1 MTYYKK
7 RLMLPLAVSLLANAG
22 QARAQEAWS
31 LRDCID
37 YALEH
42 NIQIRRS
49 QYAEQTA
56 DINLS
61 EARAGLL
68 PTLNANVSQSLQY
81 RPLQETASSL
91 VNGSIASSS
100 NHKVTQSG
108 NYGINAGWV
117 VWNGGKNRLNIRDNE
132 LSQAMASLATQTT
145 ANSIQEQ
152 ITQLYVQIL
161 YMQEAVKV
169 NELLLVHDSLIYAR
183 GVDMLEQG
191 QISRAD
197 LAQLEA
203 QVTTGRYDVVNT
215 RTQIADSKMQ
225 LKQLLELDPGDDI
238 DIAATEVQEERIL
251 ALLPGKMEVYQTA
264 LTQRPEIRRS
274 ETAIEQSDVSLRLA
288 RAGYMPTI
296 SATAS
301 LGDSHMTGTR
311 DDYFSQMRNNFAA
324 NIGLSISI
332 PIFDNRSTR
341 SSVERAEV
349 NRLTSQLDL
358 LDAQKQLYTSVET
371 YWLNATNSQTK
382 YVAARDNVKSQQ
394 ANYDL
399 AEEQFNV
406 GLKNIVELLTSR
418 GNLLSAKQTMLQ
430 DKYTALLNIAL
441 LEFYQGKDIDI

>member
-1 MTYYKK
+1 MRKK
-7 RLMLPLAVSLLANAG
+7 KVLMLSLATLLAAG
-22 QARAQEAWS
+22 SLKAQSQGTWS
-31 LRDCID
+31 LKDCID
-37 YALEH
+37 YALSH
-42 NIQIRRS
+42 NIQVKRN

-56 DINLS
+56 SINVT

-81 RPLQETASSL
+81 RPLQETASSF

-100 NHKVTQSG
+100 SNKVTQSG

-117 VWNGGKNRLNIRDNE
+117 VWNGGKTRLNIRDSE
-132 LSQAMASLATQTT
+132 LSQSMAELATETT

-169 NELLLVHDSLIYAR
+169 NEELLVHDSLIYAR
-183 GVDMLEQG
+183 GKDMLEQG

-203 QVTTGRYDVVNT
+203 QVSTGRYDVVNT
-215 RTQIADSKMQ
+215 RTQIDNCKMQ
-225 LKQLLELDPGDDI
+225 LKQLLELAPGDDI
-238 DIAATEVQEERIL
+238 DIATTEVNEDRVLTLI
-251 ALLPGKMEVYQTA
+251 PGKLEIYQTA
-264 LTQRPEIRRS
+264 LTLRPEIKRS

-311 DDYFSQMRNNFAA
+311 DDFFSQMKNNFAA
-324 NIGLSISI
+324 NIGVSISI

-349 NRLTSQLDL
+349 SRLTSQLDL
-358 LDAQKQLYTSVET
+358 LDVQKQLYTSIET
-371 YWLNATNSQTK
+371 YHLNATNSQEK
-382 YVAARDNVKSQQ
+382 YLAARTNVKSQQ
-394 ANYDL
+394 ENYDL
-399 AEEQFNV
+399 AEEQFHV

-418 GNLLSAKQTMLQ
+418 GNLLTAKQTLLQ

-441 LEFYQGKDIDI
+441 LDFYQGKDINL

>member
-1 MTYYKK
+1 MRKK
-7 RLMLPLAVSLLANAG
+7 KVLMLSLATLLAAG
-22 QARAQEAWS
+22 SLKAQSQEAWS
-31 LRDCID
+31 LKDCID
-37 YALEH
+37 YALSH
-42 NIQIRRS
+42 NIQVKRN

-56 DINLS
+56 GINVT

-81 RPLQETASSL
+81 RPLQETTSSF

-100 NHKVTQSG
+100 SNKVTQSG

-117 VWNGGKNRLNIRDNE
+117 VWNGGKTRLNIRDSE
-132 LSQAMASLATQTT
+132 LSQSMAELATETT

-169 NELLLVHDSLIYAR
+169 NEELLVHDSLIYAR
-183 GVDMLEQG
+183 GKDMLEQG

-203 QVTTGRYDVVNT
+203 QVSTGRYDVVNT
-215 RTQIADSKMQ
+215 RTQIDNCKMQ
-225 LKQLLELDPGDDI
+225 LKQLLELAPGDDI
-238 DIAATEVQEERIL
+238 DIATTEVNEDRVLTLI
-251 ALLPGKMEVYQTA
+251 PGKLEIYQTA
-264 LTQRPEIRRS
+264 LTLRPEIKRS

-311 DDYFSQMRNNFAA
+311 DDFFSQMKNNFAA
-324 NIGLSISI
+324 NIGVSISI

-349 NRLTSQLDL
+349 SRLTSQLDL
-358 LDAQKQLYTSVET
+358 LDVQKQLYTSIET
-371 YWLNATNSQTK
+371 YHLNATNSQEK
-382 YVAARDNVKSQQ
+382 YLAARTNVKSQQ
-394 ANYDL
+394 ENYDL
-399 AEEQFNV
+399 AEEQFHV

-418 GNLLSAKQTMLQ
+418 GNLLTAKQTLLQ

-441 LEFYQGKDIDI
+441 LDFYQGKDINL

>member
-1 MTYYKK
+1 MRKK
-7 RLMLPLAVSLLANAG
+7 KVLMLSLATLLAAG
-22 QARAQEAWS
+22 SLKAQSQEAWS
-31 LRDCID
+31 LKDCID
-37 YALEH
+37 YALSH
-42 NIQIRRS
+42 NIQVKRN

-56 DINLS
+56 GINVT

-81 RPLQETASSL
+81 RPLQETTSSI

-100 NHKVTQSG
+100 SNKVTQNG

-117 VWNGGKNRLNIRDNE
+117 VWNGGKTRLNIRDSE
-132 LSQAMASLATQTT
+132 LSQSMAELATETT

-169 NELLLVHDSLIYAR
+169 NEELLVHDSLIYAR
-183 GVDMLEQG
+183 GKDMLEQG

-203 QVTTGRYDVVNT
+203 QVSTGRYDVVNT
-215 RTQIADSKMQ
+215 RTQIDNCKMQ
-225 LKQLLELDPGDDI
+225 LKQLLELAPGDDI
-238 DIAATEVQEERIL
+238 DIATTEVNEDRVLTLI
-251 ALLPGKMEVYQTA
+251 PGKLEIYQTA
-264 LTQRPEIRRS
+264 LTLRPEIKRS

-311 DDYFSQMRNNFAA
+311 DDFFSQMKNNFAA
-324 NIGLSISI
+324 NIGVSISI

-349 NRLTSQLDL
+349 SRLTSQLDL
-358 LDAQKQLYTSVET
+358 LDVQKQLYTSIET
-371 YWLNATNSQTK
+371 YHLNATNSQEK
-382 YVAARDNVKSQQ
+382 YLAARTNVKSQQ
-394 ANYDL
+394 ENYDL
-399 AEEQFNV
+399 AEEQFHV

-418 GNLLSAKQTMLQ
+418 GNLLTAKQTLLQ

-441 LEFYQGKDIDI
+441 LDFYQGKDINL